1 MTRKIGAP
9 LLLVI
14 LAVLLFFLSLQFGVI
29 HLHTSALSL
38 IGKGGSV
45 DAATVWDVRFP
56 RALGAVVIGAAMA
69 IAGALAQGIFRN
81 PLAEPTLIGLTSG
94 ATLGTIIGI
103 ATGFAGYGSG
113 RNCLTATLGVAAAA
127 LITQVLA
134 PNKNFGF
141 LLTGIALASIFT
153 SISGLIISISHQA
166 GIQSLS
172 FWNFGSLSLINFSTV
187 RVITPFIAVGIAI
200 AFFIARGM
208 NLWSLGETNA
218 YFLGINIRKFRL
230 LAILAI
236 ALLIGPS
243 VSAVGSIAF
252 LGLLVPHVVR
262 LILGPDHRNLILLS
276 GILGSIVLLIADFLA
291 RAAFQP
297 HEVPLGLLT
306 SLLGAPVLIFLLRSR
321 RSQWVSE

>member
-1 MTRKIGAP
+1 M
-9 LLLVI
+9 
-14 LAVLLFFLSLQFGVI
+14 
-29 HLHTSALSL
+29 
-38 IGKGGSV
+38 
-45 DAATVWDVRFP
+45 
-56 RALGAVVIGAAMA
+56 
-69 IAGALAQGIFRN
+69 
-81 PLAEPTLIGLTSG
+81 
-94 ATLGTIIGI
+94 
-103 ATGFAGYGSG
+103 
-113 RNCLTATLGVAAAA
+113 
-127 LITQVLA
+127 
-134 PNKNFGF
+134 
-141 LLTGIALASIFT
+141 
-153 SISGLIISISHQA
+153 
-166 GIQSLS
+166 
-172 FWNFGSLSLINFSTV
+172 
-187 RVITPFIAVGIAI
+187 ITPFIAVGIAI